1 MNVLVKDKCTFC
13 IYLNRNGTCGNRHSV
28 MYNITTN
35 KKKLNFVA
43 IDAITTER
51 LSKCTR
57 RNAKYKA
64 YMTMNKL
71 IEVAEEL
78 YKQIDN
84 AQVHL
89 INARL
94 NNDEEGKKSAISE
107 METAMCNAMQLLK
120 CFIEH
125 KDNIVDL
132 SEMWHKYNPKQ
143 EICDAI
149 IACCKDDILFEVHS
163 QYSIDIFLKYNRHL
177 EGKVYF
183 SFVKDLLPKGGE

>member
-1 MNVLVKDKCTFC
+1 MK
-13 IYLNRNGTCGNRHSV
+13 
-28 MYNITTN
+28 
-35 KKKLNFVA
+35 
-43 IDAITTER
+43 E
-51 LSKCTR
+51 
-57 RNAKYKA
+57 
-64 YMTMNKL
+64 L
-71 IEVAEEL
+71 IEEAENL
-78 YKQIDN
+78 YKKIDK

-89 INARL
+89 VNARL
-94 NNDEEGKKSAISE
+94 NNNEEDKKSAISE

-120 CFIEH
+120 CFLDR

-132 SEMWHKYNPKQ
+132 SEVWHKYNPKQ

-183 SFVKDLLPKGGE
+183 SFVKDLLPKGGEQ